1 MSESFNLKAARRNL
15 STEHCLKNAI
25 SDRCRMLYVFPEPL
39 PLARAR
45 GLQVAHFVRA
55 LAMQGVSVTL
65 AYVPGVNGHP
75 FSPIGYE
82 VPANVTLLPL
92 SRNLWGTRIKS
103 SRIFMWRLARWLRRQ
118 EKSGSSPTIV
128 FFRHVKAAAQ
138 FAKAFPRIP
147 FLYEAHEVFAHTAK
161 VSQRRRLHRL
171 ESLTLDR
178 AALIVANSRGSA
190 DGLRDTFQM
199 QKPICVLP
207 NAVDYRESLPEKPW
221 YESRLHLIY
230 AGSLFGWKG
239 VDDLVDAMQ
248 FLPGYHLTVIGGSP
262 EQIDRLKIRWS
273 ESGTRISFLGHLPQ
287 HEVQSLL
294 ARSCVAILPN
304 RADTDSA
311 FTSPLKL
318 FEYMAAGCAVVASDL
333 PALRE
338 SLGSDG
344 GSWATA
350 NDPAS
355 LAQAIRQ
362 VCERPDGGAGL
373 GELSRRR
380 VREFTWENRAKM
392 LIGLL
397 GLIGDSGGG
406 G

>member
-1 MSESFNLKAARRNL
+1 MSESFSVETVRRDP
-15 STEHCLKNAI
+15 STEPCLKTGI
-25 SDRCRMLYVFPEPL
+25 PDRCRMLYVFPEPL

-65 AYVPGVNGHP
+65 AYVPSDDGHP

-82 VPANVTLLPL
+82 VPTNVRLLPL
-92 SRNLWGTRIKS
+92 SRNLLGSRIKS
-103 SRIFMWRLARWLRRQ
+103 NRIFMWRLSRWLRQQ
-118 EKSGSSPTIV
+118 EKTGASPTIV

-138 FAKAFPRIP
+138 FAQDFPKLP

-161 VSQRRRLHRL
+161 ASQRSRLRRL
-171 ESLTLDR
+171 ESMVLDK
-178 AALIVANSRGSA
+178 AALIVANSKGSA
-190 DGLRDTFQM
+190 DGLREVFGG
-199 QKPICVLP
+199 QKPIRVLP
-207 NAVDYRESLPEKPW
+207 NGVDYPESLPEKPW
-221 YESRLHLIY
+221 SESHRHLIY

-239 VDDLVDAMQ
+239 VDDLVDAMSL
-248 FLPGYHLTVIGGSP
+248 LPGYHLTLIGGSP
-262 EQIDRLKIRWS
+262 EQIERLK
-273 ESGTRISFLGHLPQ
+273 TRRGNLDAGVSFLGHLPQ

-294 ARSCVAILPN
+294 ARACVAILPN

-318 FEYMAAGCAVVASDL
+318 FEYMAAGCAVVATDL
-333 PALRE
+333 PAMRQ

-362 VCERPDGGAGL
+362 VCESADGGAGL
-373 GELSRRR
+373 GERSRCR
-380 VREFTWENRAKM
+380 VREFTWDNRARALLE
-392 LIGLL
+392 LIRDFGACN
-397 GLIGDSGGG
+397 
-406 G
+406 